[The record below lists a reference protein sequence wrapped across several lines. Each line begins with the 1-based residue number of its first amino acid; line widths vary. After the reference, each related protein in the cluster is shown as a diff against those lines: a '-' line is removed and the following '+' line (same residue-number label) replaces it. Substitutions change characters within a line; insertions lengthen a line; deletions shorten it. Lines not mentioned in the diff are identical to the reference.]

1 MRALSPRQTRAR
13 VRWGRSSVAKAIW
26 SRVRPTSSR
35 WQSPRLHVWR
45 NSCSTR
51 DWLRQ
56 SARGTFAPGSKASFT
71 FPAPEPS
78 HLSAVSC
85 REASLATASHRPK
98 GVPAMNVQPTPAL
111 RDIPIGIDAEGQR
124 RETDSMGAI
133 EVPADRYWG
142 AQTQRSLIHFSI
154 GDDRMPKR
162 VYHAYGY
169 VKKAAALVNAAAGRL
184 PQWKKDAVTRAAD
197 EAIAGKLD
205 EHFPLYVWQTGSG
218 TQSNMNVNE
227 VLSNRAIQLLG
238 GKIGSKS
245 PVHPND
251 DVNMGQSSNDTFPTA
266 MHIAAVLEL
275 EEHLLPQA
283 EALAAAIETKANEWM
298 DVVKTGRTH
307 LQDAVPLT
315 VGQEWSGWAH
325 QSRDALARIRA
336 SEAGLFEV
344 AAGGTAV
351 GTGLNAP
358 PNFSQEIAA
367 KIAELT
373 GHPFVTAPNKFAA
386 QGSLDA
392 IVAAMA
398 ALRGLA
404 VALMKIANDMRWL
417 SSGPRCGLG
426 ELLLPENE
434 PGSSI
439 MPGKVNPT
447 QQEAMVMVCIQVI
460 GDDNAVAFAGSQG
473 NFELNAMRP
482 IIINNFLHSARILGD
497 ACEKLR
503 TFSVEGTR
511 LNRGRIAEMVGRS
524 LMLATALSPVIGYD
538 KAAEIVHKANDQ
550 GLTLKE
556 AALKSGFI
564 DEKRFD
570 EIVDPRKMVGHGV
583 AGA

>member
-1 MRALSPRQTRAR
+1 MDDQAHP
-13 VRWGRSSVAKAIW
+13 I
-26 SRVRPTSSR
+26 
-35 WQSPRLHVWR
+35 
-45 NSCSTR
+45 
-51 DWLRQ
+51 
-56 SARGTFAPGSKASFT
+56 
-71 FPAPEPS
+71 
-78 HLSAVSC
+78 
-85 REASLATASHRPK
+85 
-98 GVPAMNVQPTPAL
+98 L
-111 RDIPIGIDAEGQR
+111 RDLPIGIDASGQR
-124 RETDSMGAI
+124 HETDSMGGI
-133 EVPADRYWG
+133 DVPAYRYWG
-142 AQTQRSLIHFSI
+142 AQTQRSLVHFSI

-184 PQWKKDAVTRAAD
+184 PHWRAAAIVHAAD

-205 EHFPLYVWQTGSG
+205 DHFPLYVWQTGSG

-251 DVNMGQSSNDTFPTA
+251 DVNLGQSSNDTFPTA

-275 EEHLLPQA
+275 EEHLLPHA
-283 EALAAAIETKANEWM
+283 EALAGEIEAKSQEWSG
-298 DVVKTGRTH
+298 VVKTGRTH

-315 VGQEWSGWAH
+315 VGQEWSGYA
-325 QSRDALARIRA
+325 QQIRDALARIRA
-336 SEAGLFEV
+336 AEPGLFEL

-358 PNFSQEIAA
+358 PNFSREIAA

-373 GHPFVTAPNKFAA
+373 GRPFLTAPNKFAA

-398 ALRGLA
+398 GLRGLA
-404 VALMKIANDMRWL
+404 VSLMKIANDMRWL
-417 SSGPRCGLG
+417 ASGPRCGFG

-447 QQEAMVMVCIQVI
+447 QCEAMVMVCIHVI
-460 GDDNAVAFAGSQG
+460 GEDNAVAIAGSQG

-482 IIINNFLHSARILGD
+482 IIINNFLHSARVLGD
-497 ACEKLR
+497 ACEKFR
-503 TFSVEGTR
+503 RFSVEGTR
-511 LNRGRIAEMVGRS
+511 LNRARIDELLGRS
-524 LMLATALSPVIGYD
+524 LMLVTALSPVIGYD
-538 KAAEIVHKANDQ
+538 KASAIAHKANDD

-556 AALKSGFI
+556 AALRSGFI
-564 DEKRFD
+564 DERRFD
-570 EIVDPRKMVGHGV
+570 EIVDPKKMVGHGV
-583 AGA
+583 AGS

>member
-1 MRALSPRQTRAR
+1 MS
-13 VRWGRSSVAKAIW
+13 
-26 SRVRPTSSR
+26 
-35 WQSPRLHVWR
+35 
-45 NSCSTR
+45 
-51 DWLRQ
+51 D
-56 SARGTFAPGSKASFT
+56 
-71 FPAPEPS
+71 E
-78 HLSAVSC
+78 
-85 REASLATASHRPK
+85 
-98 GVPAMNVQPTPAL
+98 VQPAIH
-111 RDIPIGIDAEGQR
+111 DIPIGIDAAGMR
-124 RETDSMGAI
+124 HETDSMGGI
-133 EVPADRYWG
+133 DVPADRYWG
-142 AQTQRSLIHFSI
+142 AQTQRSLVHFSI

-169 VKKAAALVNAAAGRL
+169 VKKAAAQVNAAAGRL
-184 PQWKKDAVTRAAD
+184 AQWKADAIVRAAD

-205 EHFPLYVWQTGSG
+205 DHFPLYVWQTGSG

-325 QSRDALARIRA
+325 QIRDALARIRA

-447 QQEAMVMVCIQVI
+447 QCEAMVMVCIQVI
-460 GDDNAVAFAGSQG
+460 GEDNAVAFAGSQG

-482 IIINNFLHSARILGD
+482 IVINNFLHSARVLGD
-497 ACEKLR
+497 ACDKFR
-503 TFSVEGTR
+503 RFSVEGTR
-511 LNRGRIAEMVGRS
+511 LNRARIEETVGRS
-524 LMLATALSPVIGYD
+524 LMLVTALSPVIGYD
-538 KAAEIVHKANDQ
+538 KASAIAHKANDD